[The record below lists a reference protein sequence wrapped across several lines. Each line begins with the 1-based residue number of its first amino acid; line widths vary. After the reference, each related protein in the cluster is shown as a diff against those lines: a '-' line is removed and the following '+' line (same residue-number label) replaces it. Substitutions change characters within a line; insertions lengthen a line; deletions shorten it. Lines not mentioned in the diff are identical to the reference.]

1 MVGPERFHF
10 KSADG
15 MSRLRGALQRCDR
28 VIAVFSG
35 HVHRAAEG
43 FVGPIPASVVQCI
56 ATTLRKGE
64 YPPSMRNRPVYHLH
78 RFDPAWGFATETRL
92 VKSEPNSHE
101 RSTASISAASLA
113 DG

>member
-1 MVGPERFHF
+1 
-10 KSADG
+10 
-15 MSRLRGALQRCDR
+15 
-28 VIAVFSG
+28 
-35 HVHRAAEG
+35 
-43 FVGPIPASVVQCI
+43 
-56 ATTLRKGE
+56 
-64 YPPSMRNRPVYHLH
+64 MRNRPVYHLH